1 MQVMTI
7 LRALPFIAVLQ
18 AGMMALPAQ
27 AADEIRVGFP
37 EVFSE
42 TGQRRERFD
51 AAIARELCQSIG
63 KPCRTV
69 EIKTMPAGKD
79 LLEGRVDV
87 LVSYFDSITRDD
99 RIAGTRDYA
108 RMPLAFVVRKDAG
121 VSEISPAALAGKKI
135 AVGDM
140 VGKGFVTTR
149 LSRSVLS
156 PRGDFLT
163 ALASGDADLAVARL
177 DLAVYEIDA
186 ASGESCCKVVE
197 VLNDVASITP
207 NDRVLVRKSDKALKE
222 LVDKTIGEMERSG
235 KIKAAAKATFG
246 FDVSPEAK
254 SDNPHFPTAPEAS
267 RDIEPVIAERTVKL
281 VMPRSR
287 CSGVLVSGKA
297 VLTAAHC
304 FADEKSKVKVKP
316 RQVTLYQ
323 NDKKLARKAA
333 RIVIHPDY
341 RALTSTDVGSSD
353 IALLLLEDDGS
364 TLAPPR
370 LLTGREAFL
379 ATDMMD
385 LLFIDAALYGYGN
398 RDRKDARLLKSRAR
412 LSLMVPQ
419 PGSFLGQFEKFFV
432 KSREM
437 CLGDSGGGLYL
448 APGGVVSADEPPLLL
463 GIAST
468 HGEAVELCGTAGM
481 ITRADFFAD
490 WMAAILKE
498 HGAD

>member
-7 LRALPFIAVLQ
+7 LRALPVIAVLQ

-37 EVFSE
+37 EVFSA

-69 EIKTMPAGKD
+69 EINTLPAGKD

-87 LVSYFDSITRDD
+87 LVSYFDSISRDD

-121 VSEISPAALAGKKI
+121 LSEISPAALAGKKI

-140 VGKGFVTTR
+140 VGKSFVTTR
-149 LSRSVLS
+149 LPRSVPS
-156 PRGDFLT
+156 PRGDFLN

-177 DLAVYEIDA
+177 DLAVYEIDM

-197 VLNDVASITP
+197 VLHDVASINP
-207 NDRVLVRKSDKALKE
+207 NDRVLVRKSDKALKG
-222 LVDKTIGEMERSG
+222 LVDKTIGEMERGG
-235 KIKAAAKATFG
+235 KIKAAAMATFG
-246 FDVSPEAK
+246 FDVSPEAE
-254 SDNPHFPTAPEAS
+254 SENPHFPTAPEAS
-267 RDIEPVIAERTVKL
+267 RDIEPAIAERVVKL

-287 CSGVLVSGKA
+287 CSGLLVNGRA

-304 FADEKSKVKVKP
+304 VANAKSVVTVKP
-316 RQVTLYQ
+316 RAVTLYQ
-323 NDKKLARKAA
+323 NEKKLARKVS
-333 RIVIHPDY
+333 RIIIHPDY
-341 RALTSTDVGSSD
+341 RALTSQDVGSSD
-353 IALLLLEDDGS
+353 IALLLLADDGP
-364 TLAPPR
+364 TLPP
-370 LLTGREAFL
+370 LSFLTGREAFL
-379 ATDMMD
+379 ATDMMEP
-385 LLFIDAALYGYGN
+385 LFIDAALYGYGN

-412 LSLMVPQ
+412 LSLMVGRPD
-419 PGSFLGQFEKFFV
+419 SFLGQSEKIFV
-432 KSREM
+432 KSREF
-437 CLGDSGGGLYL
+437 CAGDSGGGVFL

-468 HGEAVELCGTAGM
+468 TGAAKELCDDAGE
-481 ITRADFFAD
+481 IIRTDFFAE
-490 WMAAILKE
+490 WMAATLKE